1 VVPVAS
7 KTDRREAICEAVFEL
22 LGEVGYD
29 RMSMDAVAARAHASK
44 ATIYRAWPN
53 KPELVM
59 DAITHRFGGEL
70 VAPDTGSL
78 RGDLYELMTIA
89 CAVANSDDGAVIS
102 GLMTAAT
109 QHVELSQTMHRC
121 LYETKHPMYE
131 TILRRA
137 SERGEIPDTTCSG
150 LLHEVMHSMVLA
162 RRLWQDGPMDE
173 AFVTRV
179 VDRVLLPV
187 LKQPA

>member
-1 VVPVAS
+1 MAPLDPA
-7 KTDRREAICEAVFEL
+7 RERAILDATLEL
-22 LGEVGYD
+22 LSEVGYD
-29 RMSMDAVAARAHASK
+29 RMSVDQIAKRARASK

-70 VAPDTGSL
+70 PTPDTGSL

-109 QHVELSQTMHRC
+109 QHTELSQTMHRC

-150 LLHEVMHSMVLA
+150 LLHEVMHSLVLA
-162 RRLWQDGPMDE
+162 RRLGQDGPMDE

-187 LKQPA
+187 LRQPG